1 MHESFSRGPLC
12 SLGSP
17 ANIDPLQ
24 EGVALL
30 ILTLYKRAWPAN
42 IDPLQEG
49 VANSEHV
56 CAFYRPLIVRETD
69 AFTCHFILT
78 LMDMQIS
85 LNSART
91 FSFQSLS
98 LIVYKPT
105 RVNTPPLPSFSLTLT

>member
-85 LNSART
+85 LNSA
-91 FSFQSLS
+91 SFQSHC
-98 LIVYKPT
+98 LIIYKPT
-105 RVNTPPLPSFSLTLT
+105 RVDTPPLFFLTDFHLG